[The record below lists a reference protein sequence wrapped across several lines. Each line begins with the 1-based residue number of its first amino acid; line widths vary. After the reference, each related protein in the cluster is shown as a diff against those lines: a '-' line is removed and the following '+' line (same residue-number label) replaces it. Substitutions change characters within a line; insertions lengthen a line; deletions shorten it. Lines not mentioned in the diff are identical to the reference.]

1 MKRSAS
7 EPVYVRSA
15 LPQEKLIIPKSVNG
29 NAERKQSWGNKAQ
42 EIVSKKS
49 KILKQLLVLFDS
61 VPWRRLIS
69 WSILTWTTALC
80 GALTWI
86 AQKPV
91 LPTFFIAYVRNYC
104 YCSQKLCHKII
115 LLFCLLYAVLYAR
128 SCAETLWVIMAIES
142 AFSLSCACGRLCRNY
157 RRSYFWSKL
166 LAFYKPG
173 GQTFW
178 APQWGKFC
186 FFAIRRRLY
195 SCSKVLNIMTQTI
208 RSRVE
213 WWQRSIERN
222 EMNRFNVA
230 NVTSAPVTNR
240 AHSRDALSDSV
251 PHSSSRCRNV
261 ALYMAQTTSKHRLD
275 DAPIHASTTVVALRS
290 W

>member
-104 YCSQKLCHKII
+104 YYSHKIV
-115 LLFCLLYAVLYAR
+115 LLFLPFICRFVRPFMCRNVA
-128 SCAETLWVIMAIES
+128 CVIMAIES

-157 RRSYFWSKL
+157 RRSYF
-166 LAFYKPG
+166 
-173 GQTFW
+173 
-178 APQWGKFC
+178 
-186 FFAIRRRLY
+186 
-195 SCSKVLNIMTQTI
+195 
-208 RSRVE
+208 
-213 WWQRSIERN
+213 
-222 EMNRFNVA
+222 
-230 NVTSAPVTNR
+230 
-240 AHSRDALSDSV
+240 
-251 PHSSSRCRNV
+251 
-261 ALYMAQTTSKHRLD
+261 
-275 DAPIHASTTVVALRS
+275 
-290 W
+290 